1 MRQLP
6 DRSKRL
12 SIHEVEQMIRD
23 TETPEHSM
31 SDQVVRRLNSK
42 SVRSQRPFFTRR
54 VGVITAALVAFCVS
68 LTPVVAQTIE
78 RLSLQGYV
86 NPFIKEMEENP
97 KEKADTLFATSLS
110 LDGDKIK
117 NFHSG
122 MISFDDIKDQEFK
135 SQLQRVWD
143 EIFPQGGKINDVV
156 MYQYMPDQ
164 YKIEAMNENR
174 SITFLQGNWTY
185 ASQPIRENQ
194 VPDATKD
201 AADQVFNKLGDFKQT
216 KRSVSRMILRPD
228 QNPVYKFVY
237 KTNKGTVLVDVQKN
251 TNQITRLVAFPLSDQ
266 LDKLD
271 DKNKYNELVEQTRS
285 IELDKVREET
295 VKQAKAWMN
304 LDLADYS
311 VSKKEYRFDT
321 LEFTKS
327 GSPDVTA
334 VYTSKGKIYYI
345 EIEL

>member
-78 RLSLQGYV
+78 RLSLEEYI
-86 NPFIKEMEENP
+86 NPFVKEMKENP
-97 KEKADTLFATSLS
+97 KDKTDIVLVEGLS

-122 MISFDDIKDQEFK
+122 MISFDDIEDQEFK
-135 SQLQRVWD
+135 GQLQRVWD

-174 SITFLQGNWTY
+174 SIIFDQGKWAY
-185 ASQPIRENQ
+185 ASQPIQENQ

-201 AADQVFNKLGDFKQT
+201 AADQLFNKLGDFKQT
-216 KRSVSRMILRPD
+216 KRSVSRIVLRPD

-237 KTNKGTVLVDVQKN
+237 ETNKGSILIDIQKN
-251 TNQITRLVAFPLSDQ
+251 TNQITKLVAFPLSDH
-266 LDKLD
+266 LGKLK

-311 VSKKEYRFDT
+311 VSKKEFRFDT

>member
-1 MRQLP
+1 
-6 DRSKRL
+6 
-12 SIHEVEQMIRD
+12 
-23 TETPEHSM
+23 M

-78 RLSLQGYV
+78 RLSLEEYI
-86 NPFIKEMEENP
+86 NPFVKEMKENP
-97 KEKADTLFATSLS
+97 KDKTDIVLVEGLS

-122 MISFDDIKDQEFK
+122 MISFDDIEDQEFK
-135 SQLQRVWD
+135 GQLQRVWD

-174 SITFLQGNWTY
+174 SIIFDQGKWAY
-185 ASQPIRENQ
+185 ASQPIQENQ

-201 AADQVFNKLGDFKQT
+201 AADQLFNKLGDFKQT
-216 KRSVSRMILRPD
+216 KRSVSRIVLRPD

-237 KTNKGTVLVDVQKN
+237 ETNKGSVLIDIQKN
-251 TNQITRLVAFPLSDQ
+251 TNQITKLVAFPLSDH
-266 LDKLD
+266 LGKLK

-311 VSKKEYRFDT
+311 VSKKEFRFDT